1 MKSCFIAAATATVV
15 TAGFSNE
22 FIKGMQTGAFVSS
35 HRQLSDYNCPAPE
48 IDPKAEKA
56 LNMFN
61 MVKKFS
67 PSSKPSKKKY
77 GEDTYGAEKE

>member
-1 MKSCFIAAATATVV
+1 MKSCIIAAATATVA

-22 FIKGMQTGAFVSS
+22 FIKGMQTGAFITSY
-35 HRQLSDYNCPAPE
+35 RQLNDYNCPAPE

-61 MVKKFS
+61 MVKNFM
-67 PSSKPSKKKY
+67 PSGKP
-77 GEDTYGAEKE
+77 